1 MLVNLLDVRQALEK
15 EAVVPCFQP
24 IVELRT
30 GNLAGFEVLARWQH
44 PSLGLILPENF
55 ISLAEENGL
64 IGELT
69 HQILSKSFLAASG
82 LPEPLSLAVNVSPI
96 QLQYV
101 SLPRQIYHAAWDYS
115 FPLRR
120 LTVEVTESALVN
132 NLERA
137 RKIAT
142 ELKDMGCELA
152 LDDFGTGY
160 SSLTHLQA
168 LPFSKL
174 KVDRSFVGSMTEKR
188 GSRKIVAAVV
198 GLGHSLGMM
207 TVAEGVETQEQ
218 ADILL
223 WLGCELAQGWLYGR
237 PLPAEHLPDMI
248 ADSPRKL
255 STQLSTSRDGTM
267 VSSLEAMPAQRS
279 AQLQAIYDGAP
290 VGLCFLDKNLRYV
303 SINQRLAD
311 LNGAP
316 VVAHIGRTVQ
326 EMAPKVFP
334 RVQPFLERALQGEII
349 VNLEVLKPS
358 PKRGEPDLTVH
369 SSYYPAFDEAEWW
382 VQKFPVRGITASIPE
397 AHRLESVD
405 NLGWMD
411 GFRQDFK
418 IMPEFMSRHQHVR
431 SCNISGEQQHLALR
445 EKFADFNGRINS
457 RHSFHHNVADED
469 VYRVYEDV
477 VNCLWAA
484 IYRTGVE
491 PLRFRIKAR
500 VSATSR
506 SSSTTRTLI
515 VRVSPEV
522 ALILRGSQL
531 PQCCRWNETVFPLLK
546 TLGLVA
552 GAGVEIAVEMNS
564 PRDFSAVLACRRY
577 QRYGSGVHHRRRLP
591 AWAC

>member
-1 MLVNLLDVRQALEK
+1 MLVNLLDVRLALEK

-69 HQILSKSFLAASG
+69 HQILCKSFLAASG
-82 LPEPLSLAVNVSPI
+82 LPEPLTLAVNVSPI

-101 SLPRQIYHAAWDYS
+101 SLPRQFYHAAWDYG

-137 RKIAT
+137 RAITT

-168 LPFSKL
+168 LPFGKL
-174 KVDRSFVGSMTEKR
+174 KVDRSFVGTMTEER

-207 TVAEGVETQEQ
+207 TVAEGVETEEQ

-223 WLGCELAQGWLYGR
+223 RLGCELAQGWLYGR
-237 PLPAEHLPDMI
+237 PMLAEHIPDMI
-248 ADSPRKL
+248 TAYPRKQL
-255 STQLSTSRDGTM
+255 TQFSTSGRGMT
-267 VSSLEAMPAQRS
+267 VSSHEAMPAQRS

-290 VGLCFLDKNLRYV
+290 VGLCFLDKRLRYV

-316 VVAHIGRTVQ
+316 VIAHIGRTVQ
-326 EMAPKVFP
+326 EMVPKLFP

-349 VNLEVLKPS
+349 VNLEVHKPS

-369 SSYYPAFDEAEWW
+369 SSYQPAFDEAHEVIGVSVAIMDITQGRRTEEVLREAEEEHRRMVELSPQIPWTLDADGNLIEISSGW
-382 VQKFPVRGITASIPE
+382 ERLTGISCEQA
-397 AHRLESVD
+397 R
-405 NLGWMD
+405 NLGWQEAIHPEEMAATMNALKD
-411 GFRQDFK
+411 ALNSGRPIDIMHRVKTVNGKWKWLRARGSPSYGTCGKITRWYGGCEDIDEFK
-418 IMPEFMSRHQHVR
+418 EIE
-431 SCNISGEQQHLALR
+431 EALR
-445 EKFADFNGRINS
+445 KMSAD
-457 RHSFHHNVADED
+457 
-469 VYRVYEDV
+469 
-477 VNCLWAA
+477 
-484 IYRTGVE
+484 
-491 PLRFRIKAR
+491 
-500 VSATSR
+500 
-506 SSSTTRTLI
+506 SSTLN
-515 VRVSPEV
+515 
-522 ALILRGSQL
+522 L
-531 PQCCRWNETVFPLLK
+531 
-546 TLGLVA
+546 
-552 GAGVEIAVEMNS
+552 
-564 PRDFSAVLACRRY
+564 
-577 QRYGSGVHHRRRLP
+577 
-591 AWAC
+591 

>member
-142 ELKDMGCELA
+142 ELKDMGCALA

-223 WLGCELAQGWLYGR
+223 WLGCELAQGWLDGR

-267 VSSLEAMPAQRS
+267 VSSLEAMLRSVQRS
-279 AQLQAIYDGAP
+279 CRPSTMERQLAC
-290 VGLCFLDKNLRYV
+290 V
-303 SINQRLAD
+303 
-311 LNGAP
+311 
-316 VVAHIGRTVQ
+316 
-326 EMAPKVFP
+326 
-334 RVQPFLERALQGEII
+334 
-349 VNLEVLKPS
+349 
-358 PKRGEPDLTVH
+358 
-369 SSYYPAFDEAEWW
+369 
-382 VQKFPVRGITASIPE
+382 
-397 AHRLESVD
+397 
-405 NLGWMD
+405 
-411 GFRQDFK
+411 
-418 IMPEFMSRHQHVR
+418 
-431 SCNISGEQQHLALR
+431 
-445 EKFADFNGRINS
+445 
-457 RHSFHHNVADED
+457 
-469 VYRVYEDV
+469 
-477 VNCLWAA
+477 
-484 IYRTGVE
+484 
-491 PLRFRIKAR
+491 
-500 VSATSR
+500 
-506 SSSTTRTLI
+506 SSTRIFAT
-515 VRVSPEV
+515 
-522 ALILRGSQL
+522 
-531 PQCCRWNETVFPLLK
+531 
-546 TLGLVA
+546 
-552 GAGVEIAVEMNS
+552 
-564 PRDFSAVLACRRY
+564 
-577 QRYGSGVHHRRRLP
+577 
-591 AWAC
+591 